1 LEYADFS
8 RRLSSAEI
16 EELESLQEAYPPD
29 PDHPLKDAFEA
40 YGRASAESSPSSKE
54 TPKK

>member
-8 RRLSSAEI
+8 SRLSSAEI